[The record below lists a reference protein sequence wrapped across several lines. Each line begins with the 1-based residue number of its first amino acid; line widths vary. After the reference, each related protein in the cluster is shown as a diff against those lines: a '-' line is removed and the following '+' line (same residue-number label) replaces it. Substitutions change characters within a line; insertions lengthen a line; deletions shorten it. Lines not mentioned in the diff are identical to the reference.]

1 MRRLTEIFCGNE
13 AFCLVSMDGRARA
26 IAEGPAIELAW
37 GMRAIDCLGNEKA
50 VGTYKRRD
58 IRSWKLAREE
68 RWMMESSW
76 MVRARRGV

>member
-37 GMRAIDCLGNEKA
+37 GRQAIDCLGNEKA

-58 IRSWKLAREE
+58 IRSWELGMGRALDDG
-68 RWMMESSW
+68 ESCGW
-76 MVRARRGV
+76 